1 MSIVRRT
8 LAPTVLALL
17 LAGSGCAPF
26 PAVTTAGTAPAA
38 SPAPSL
44 AVGDLRG
51 QVSVPVVAAGSA
63 NVVAAGSAN
72 VVAAGSANVVAA
84 GSANVVAAGS
94 ANVVAAGSANVIA
107 PGGGNYRL
115 AQAAGPAEELPVFGA
130 VVILRDAV
138 TRQRLPWAQPTFTDE
153 KGQFH
158 IPQVPAG
165 MNYLVEVVFLT
176 RDGRTMRLLT
186 LAQAGTTDRTV
197 AVDWRT
203 TAVVT
208 AMQSAANA
216 QGGMYVADPQ
226 AMDTAI
232 AELDKAAA
240 AMPASERAATLTK
253 AVAATPPKPT
263 GQETAVV
270 APEAVNA
277 MRDRL
282 AAMTG
287 AKQDAATLVISEVMP
302 PTEMAPAR
310 DVAEAMAS
318 KSPALA
324 QALTTLKGLAAAT
337 PTAAQQST
345 ASQAGQLAQA
355 SPAPSNGN
363 ASSGATSPSAGG
375 ANAGVSTGATGT
387 GATVSTGTG
396 AEASVS
402 TGTGGTTV
410 NAGTGTGTEASVSTG
425 ASGTEA
431 SVSTGTGTTANVST
445 GAGGTEASV
454 DTGAGVGANVSTG
467 GTGTEAN
474 VSAGGTTTTVST
486 GSGGTTAG
494 TTTSGGTGATATTG
508 GSGTSVGV
516 TVGGGTSVTVG
527 TGGSTGISL
536 GGKKILSRP

>member
-1 MSIVRRT
+1 MSIVRHT
-8 LAPTVLALL
+8 VVPTVLALL

-26 PAVTTAGTAPAA
+26 PVNTAGTTA
-38 SPAPSL
+38 SPAPTL

-84 GSANVVAAGS
+84 GSANV
-94 ANVVAAGSANVIA
+94 IA
-107 PGGGNYRL
+107 PGGANYRL
-115 AQAAGPAEELPVFGA
+115 AQAAAPAEELPVFGA

-153 KGQFH
+153 QGRFH
-158 IPQVPAG
+158 FPQVPAG

-176 RDGRTMRLLT
+176 RDGRSMRLLT
-186 LAQAGTTDRTV
+186 LAQAGTTDRAV

-216 QGGMYVADPQ
+216 EGGLYVTDPQ

-232 AELDKAAA
+232 AELGKAAA
-240 AMPASERAATLTK
+240 AMPVAEREATLTK
-253 AVAATPPKPT
+253 AVTATQAKPT
-263 GQETAVV
+263 GQEAAVV
-270 APEAVNA
+270 APAAVDA
-277 MRDRL
+277 MRGRL
-282 AAMTG
+282 EAMTG
-287 AKQDAATLVISEVMP
+287 AKLNAGTLVISEVMP
-302 PTEMAPAR
+302 PAELAPAR

-324 QALTTLKGLAAAT
+324 QALSTLRGLAAAT

-345 ASQAGQLAQA
+345 ATQAGQLGTGQA
-355 SPAPSNGN
+355 TPAPSSGNG
-363 ASSGATSPSAGG
+363 SSGTAASGVTSPGGASAG
-375 ANAGVSTGATGT
+375 VTTGT

-396 AEASVS
+396 TEASVT
-402 TGTGGTTV
+402 TGTGGTTI
-410 NAGTGTGTEASVSTG
+410 NAGTGTGTEAAVSTGANGTEASVSTGTGTEASVSTG
-425 ASGTEA
+425 TGGTQA
-431 SVSTGTGTTANVST
+431 SVDTGVGADANVST
-445 GAGGTEASV
+445 G
-454 DTGAGVGANVSTG
+454 STG
-467 GTGTEAN
+467 TQAG

-486 GSGGTTAG
+486 GSDGTTAG
-494 TTTSGGTGATATTG
+494 TTTSSGTGATATTG
-508 GSGTSVGV
+508 SGGTSVGV
-516 TVGGGTSVTVG
+516 NLGGGTSVTVG

-536 GGKKILSRP
+536 GGKKILP